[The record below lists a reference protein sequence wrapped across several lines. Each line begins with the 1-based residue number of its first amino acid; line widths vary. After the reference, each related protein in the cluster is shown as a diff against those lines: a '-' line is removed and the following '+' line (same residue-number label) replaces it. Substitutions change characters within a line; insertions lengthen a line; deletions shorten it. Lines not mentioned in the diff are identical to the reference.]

1 MRTTSVVTALTLL
14 PALAAAQARRPSRG
28 ASTGPVAVTSAAYTV
43 TIDPRADMFTIRAQF
58 TFPQARDTVLLSLP
72 AWSPGD
78 YEINNYARWVH
89 NVRIEADG
97 RPAAWDKA
105 DPDTWRIAAGGART
119 VMMEFKSNPDSLM
132 LQFSGIDP
140 DFAWL
145 NGTNVFVYPEGSD
158 YTFPADVTIEMPQGW
173 RIATALDDAGPGRF
187 HAASYHDL
195 VDSPVYAGAIFL
207 DSVVVDGRSIR
218 FAAYPDSAVTR
229 PVWDT
234 LSSAIRRLATAQN
247 RIVGGP
253 PYQRYTILFMAPA
266 LDLTFG
272 GGLEHAN
279 SQFDVI
285 PMQAFANRQTGVL
298 GNFTPSLIA
307 HESFHLFNVKRL
319 RPAEMWPYEY
329 SRMQPTPLLWWSEGV
344 TDYYGDVTAT
354 RGGVWTVDRFLESVQ
369 GNIAAV
375 EQAAE
380 PVAAEDASI
389 DTWISPTFVDEAQ
402 YYYPKGSLLGLM
414 LDIRIR
420 TATNNQHS
428 LDDVFRTLW
437 TNNYQRGRGFT
448 TADLLTAI
456 RQWYPDVDSFYG
468 RYINGRD
475 TLPYTEILPLA
486 GIAVTPTITR
496 VPRIGISQN
505 GPPKNGG
512 VEISG
517 VAPGSLAA
525 EAGLAAGDLL
535 LSVGGIATSDP
546 NDFGVAYRARYGNSD
561 GQPIELVWRRGDQE
575 MRGTGHVHVLQVR
588 TLRVARDSTA
598 TGLPRQI
605 LDSILGQ
612 ETH

>member
-1 MRTTSVVTALTLL
+1 MRTTSVITALTFL
-14 PALAAAQARRPSRG
+14 PVLASAQAHRPSRT
-28 ASTGPVAVTSAAYTV
+28 AAAAPVAVTSATYAV
-43 TIDPRADMFTIRAQF
+43 TIDPRADMYTIRAQF
-58 TFPQARDTVLLSLP
+58 TFPQGRDTVLLSLP

-89 NVRIEADG
+89 NVRVEADG
-97 RPAAWDKA
+97 RPVFWDKL
-105 DPDTWRIAAGGART
+105 DTDTWRIAAGGARSVT
-119 VMMEFKSNPDSLM
+119 LEFKSNPDSLM
-132 LQFSGIDP
+132 LQFSGINR
-140 DFAWL
+140 DFAWF
-145 NGTNVFVYPEGSD
+145 NGTNFFVYPEGSD
-158 YTFPADVTIEMPQGW
+158 YTFPADVTIDMPQGW
-173 RIATALDDAGPGRF
+173 RIATALDAVGGNRY
-187 HAASYHDL
+187 HAPSYHDL
-195 VDSPVYAGAIFL
+195 VDSPVYAGALFL
-207 DSVVVDGRSIR
+207 DSVVVDGRPIR
-218 FAAYPDSAVTR
+218 FAAYPDSAVT
-229 PVWDT
+229 PVVWDT
-234 LSSAIRRLATAQN
+234 LSSVIRRLATAQN

-266 LDLTFG
+266 LDLNFG

-285 PMQAFANRQTGVL
+285 PMQAFANRETGVL
-298 GNFTPSLIA
+298 GAFTPSLIS

-329 SRMQPTPLLWWSEGV
+329 SHMQPTPLLWWSEGV

-354 RGGVWTVDRFLESVQ
+354 RSGVWSVDRFLQSVQ

-375 EQAAE
+375 EDAAE
-380 PVAAEDASI
+380 IVAPEDASI
-389 DTWISPTFVDEAQ
+389 DTWISPTFVDESQ

-448 TADLLTAI
+448 TADLLGAI
-456 RQWYPDVDSFYG
+456 RQWYPDVDAFYA

-475 TLPYTEILPLA
+475 SLPYAEILPLA
-486 GIAVTPTITR
+486 GIVVSPAVTR

-505 GPPKNGG
+505 GSPKNGG
-512 VEISG
+512 VEIGG
-517 VAPGSLAA
+517 VQPGSLAE

-535 LSVGGIATSDP
+535 ASVGGIPTDTP
-546 NDFGVAYRARYGNSD
+546 DDFGIAFRARYANGD
-561 GQPIELVWRRGDQE
+561 GQEVELVWRRGDQE
-575 MRGTGHVHVLQVR
+575 MRGRGHVHVLEVR
-588 TLRVARDSTA
+588 TMRVARDSTA

-612 ETH
+612 ER